1 MATTALDLIN
11 AAMSKVNMLAAGE
24 TASAEDAAVCLD
36 RLNAL
41 MTALENENI
50 FNYTTTDT
58 VFSLPASTTSRTIG
72 AAMQIAMVRPTKLL
86 RGSFSRL
93 NGVDYPIEPISE
105 QEYNAIS
112 IKSTLNAI
120 APEVMFYD
128 GGTPTGIV
136 YFWPPTASSV
146 EVHLLSPA
154 PGGEATSVATVYNF
168 APGYRRMIENG
179 LAVEIAPDFN
189 TNPPPLV
196 VAMYISAKRQLKRT
210 NARVPQLDFPIRIGR
225 SDITTDR
232 P

>member
-1 MATTALDLIN
+1 MTTALDLIE
-11 AAMSKVNMLAAGE
+11 AAMSKCNVLAAGE
-24 TASAEDAAVCLD
+24 TPSAEDAAVGLD

-58 VFSLPASTTSRTIG
+58 TFTLPASTTSRTIG

-93 NGVDYPIEPISE
+93 NNIDYPLEPISE

-136 YFWPPTASSV
+136 YFWPPVAASV

-154 PGGEATSVATVYNF
+154 PGGEATSTSTVYNF

-179 LAVEIAPDFN
+179 LAIEIAPDFN
-189 TNPPPLV
+189 TVPPPLV
-196 VAMYISAKRQLKRT
+196 VAMYMSAKRQLKRT
-210 NARVPQLDFPIRIGR
+210 NARTPQLDMPVYDRGR
-225 SDITTDR
+225 SDINSDW